1 MRMREFF
8 RELVGHLG
16 TAFKYMGLAIIVFA
30 LIFLPIGAAVTG
42 STAWALLLLLTG
54 PFSIALI
61 LTVADYI

>member
-8 RELVGHLG
+8 GELIGHLG
-16 TAFKYMGLAIIVFA
+16 TAFKYTGLAIVVFA